1 MLSTDSVWN
10 RRVADAAGEQISHGM
25 FNLVIGLCLVWG
37 FGLNYVMVQVLDAE
51 VLLSIH
57 WLAFLIGFIGCS
69 VVGTA
74 IYAKS
79 DVPAI
84 SFAGYTLVV
93 LPLGLLMVRVLH
105 FYDADVI
112 AQAFLTTG
120 LATCGITVAAM
131 SFPSFFLSLGRGLF
145 IAFIVAFVAEIAMYF
160 ITGSVPPIFDW
171 IFVVIFS
178 GYIGYDWVRAQMVP
192 KTVDNAIDCAAA
204 LYVDIAILFL
214 RLVRIFGRR

>member
-1 MLSTDSVWN
+1 MLSTDSVWD
-10 RRVADAAGEQISHGM
+10 RRVASGEQISHGM
-25 FNLVIGLCLVWG
+25 YNLVIGLCLVWG
-37 FGLNYVMVQVLDAE
+37 FGLNYIMVQTLDAE
-51 VLLSIH
+51 VLLAINP
-57 WLAFLIGFIGCS
+57 WVFLIGYMACAFI
-69 VVGTA
+69 GTA

-93 LPLGLLMVRVLH
+93 LPLGLLMVRVLY

-145 IAFIVAFVAEIAMYF
+145 IALIVAIVAELGVYLF
-160 ITGSVPPIFDW
+160 TGSAPPIFDW

>member
-1 MLSTDSVWN
+1 MLSTDSVWD
-10 RRVADAAGEQISHGM
+10 RRVATGEQISHAM
-25 FNLVIGLCLVWG
+25 YNMVIGLCLVWG
-37 FGLNYVMVQVLDAE
+37 FGLNYVMVQTLDAE
-51 VLLSIH
+51 VLLAINP
-57 WLAFLIGFIGCS
+57 WLFLIGYMACAFI
-69 VVGTA
+69 GTA

-93 LPLGLLMVRVLH
+93 LPLGLLMVRVLY

-112 AQAFLTTG
+112 AQAFMTTA

-131 SFPSFFLSLGRGLF
+131 SFPAFFLSLRRGLF
-145 IAFIVAFVAEIAMYF
+145 IALIVAVVAEFGVYF
-160 ITGSVPPIFDW
+160 VTGNAPPIFDW

-192 KTVDNAIDCAAA
+192 KTVDNAIDCAAS